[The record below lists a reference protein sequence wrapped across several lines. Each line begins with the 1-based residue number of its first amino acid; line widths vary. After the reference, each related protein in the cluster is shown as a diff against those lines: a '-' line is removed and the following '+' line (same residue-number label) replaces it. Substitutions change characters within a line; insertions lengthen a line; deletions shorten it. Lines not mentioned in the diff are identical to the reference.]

1 MGQTAEKKFKKNK
14 MNKLIKLRKYIKIY
28 KLDGYLVP
36 KNDEYFNE
44 YVSQSNERLKF
55 ISNFS
60 GSAGFA
66 IILKNKNYLFVDG
79 RYTIQAKIQSGRN
92 FTINTMPQKLPK
104 DVLKTKKKLK
114 IGFDPKLH
122 NARQINFLFNI
133 KNIILK
139 PINENLIDIIWSNR
153 PKDLIKPFFSL
164 SKKDSGQSA
173 KEKIIKVKNDLIKNK
188 ADYLLVT
195 APENVA
201 WILNIRGCDSA
212 FSPIPNAR
220 LLISS
225 SGDIDLFSQIK
236 KVTKIKKIFSK
247 KVKFHDEDKIEKKLR
262 SLWKN
267 NIWLD
272 SLSCSFLYK
281 NLLIKK
287 NKIIEKIDPIYSL
300 KSIKNH
306 TEIKNM
312 KKSHM
317 IDGIALTK
325 FLFWLKKNFRRK
337 KITEI
342 SAQEKLENFRKMNKT
357 YKFPSFSTISGSGP
371 NSAIIHYKASPKS
384 NRTLKKGDLY
394 LIDSGGQ
401 YSFGTTDVTRTIS
414 LDNESNFIKE
424 IYTRVLKGHIA
435 VSNHKYKKNSKGSD
449 VDKDARKYLK
459 KIKLDYPH
467 GTGHGVG
474 YFLNV
479 HEGPQSFSKNNK
491 VNLIPGMIISNEPGY
506 YKEGHF
512 GIRIENLIYI
522 KKNKFEELTL
532 APIDKN
538 LIKKN
543 MLNKKEIDWL
553 NKYHVKVK
561 KNLFKF
567 MNRDEKAN
575 LIDACSPV

>member
-1 MGQTAEKKFKKNK
+1 MK
-14 MNKLIKLRKYIKIY
+14 KLIKLRKFLKIY

-44 YVSQSNERLKF
+44 YVNQSSDRLKF

-79 RYTIQAKIQSGRN
+79 RYTIQARIQSGKN
-92 FTINTMPQKLPK
+92 FTIITIPQKFPK

-122 NARQINFLFNI
+122 SEKQINFLFNI
-133 KNIILK
+133 KNIIIK
-139 PINENLIDIIWSNR
+139 PINGNLIDIVWSKK

-164 SKKDSGQSA
+164 SKKDAGQGSQ
-173 KEKIIKVKNDLIKNK
+173 EKIVKVKNVLLKNK

-201 WILNIRGCDSA
+201 WILNIRGYDSA

-220 LLISS
+220 LLINSK
-225 SGDIDLFSQIK
+225 GDIDLFSQSK
-236 KVTKIKKIFSK
+236 KVTEIKKIFSK
-247 KVKFHDEDKIEKKLR
+247 KIEFHDEDKIEKKLR
-262 SLWKN
+262 NLWKN

-272 SLSCSFLYK
+272 SLSCSIHYK
-281 NLLIKK
+281 NLLRKR
-287 NKIIEKIDPIYSL
+287 NRIIEKIDPIYFF
-300 KSIKNH
+300 KSIKNP

-317 IDGIALTK
+317 VDGVALTK
-325 FLFWLKKNFRRK
+325 FLFWLKKNFRKK

-342 SAQEKLENFRKMNKT
+342 SAQKKLEGFRKMNKT
-357 YKFPSFSTISGSGP
+357 YKFPSFSTISGTGP
-371 NSAIIHYKASPKS
+371 NSAIIHYKASVKS
-384 NRTLKKGDLY
+384 NRTLKRGDLY
-394 LIDSGGQ
+394 LVDSGGQ

-414 LDNESNFIKE
+414 LDNNSNFIRE
-424 IYTRVLKGHIA
+424 VYTRVLKGHIA
-435 VSNHKYKKNSKGSD
+435 VSDYKIRKNSKGSD
-449 VDKDARKYLK
+449 IDRNARKPLK
-459 KIKLDYPH
+459 KVRLDYPH

-491 VNLIPGMIISNEPGY
+491 VNLKPGMIISNEPGY

-522 KKNKFEELTL
+522 KKNKFEELTM
-532 APIDKN
+532 APIEKN
-538 LIKKN
+538 LIKKK
-543 MLNKKEIDWL
+543 MLNKKEIGWL
-553 NKYHVKVK
+553 NKYHAKVK
-561 KNLFKF
+561 KNLFRF
-567 MNRDEKAN
+567 MKLEEKAN

>member
-1 MGQTAEKKFKKNK
+1 MK
-14 MNKLIKLRKYIKIY
+14 KLRKFLKIY

-44 YVSQSNERLKF
+44 YVRQSSDRLKF

-79 RYTIQAKIQSGRN
+79 RYTIQAQIQSGKN
-92 FTINTMPQKLPK
+92 FKIITIPQKFPK

-122 NARQINFLFNI
+122 SEKQLNFLFNI

-139 PINENLIDIIWSNR
+139 PVNENLIDIIWSKK

-164 SKKDSGQSA
+164 SKKDAGQSSQ
-173 KEKIIKVKNDLIKNK
+173 EKIVKVKNVLLKNK
-188 ADYLLVT
+188 VDYLLVT

-201 WILNIRGCDSA
+201 WILNIRGYDSA

-220 LLISS
+220 LLINNK
-225 SGDIDLFSQIK
+225 GNIDLFSQSE

-247 KVKFHDEDKIEKKLR
+247 KIEFHNENKIEKKLR
-262 SLWKN
+262 NLWKN

-272 SLSCSFLYK
+272 SLSCSIHYK
-281 NLLIKK
+281 NLVKKK
-287 NKIIEKIDPIYSL
+287 NRIIEKIDPIYFF
-300 KSIKNH
+300 KSIKNS

-317 IDGIALTK
+317 IDGVALTK
-325 FLFWLKKNFRRK
+325 FLFWLKKNFRKK

-342 SAQEKLENFRKMNKT
+342 SAQKKLESFRKMNTT
-357 YKFPSFSTISGSGP
+357 YKFPSFSTISGTGP
-371 NSAIIHYKASPKS
+371 NSAIIHYKASIKS

-394 LIDSGGQ
+394 LVDSGGQ

-414 LDNESNFIKE
+414 LDNNSKFIRE

-435 VSNHKYKKNSKGSD
+435 VSDYKIRKNSNGSD
-449 VDKDARKYLK
+449 IDRNARKSLK
-459 KIKLDYPH
+459 KIGLDYPH

-479 HEGPQSFSKNNK
+479 HEGPQSFSKKNK
-491 VNLIPGMIISNEPGY
+491 VNLKPGMIISNEPGY
-506 YKEGHF
+506 YKEGYF

-522 KKNKFEELTL
+522 KKNKFEELTMT
-532 APIDKN
+532 PMEKD
-538 LIKKN
+538 LIKKK
-543 MLNKKEIDWL
+543 MLNKKEIGWL
-553 NKYHVKVK
+553 NKYHTKVK
-561 KNLFKF
+561 KNLFRF
-567 MNRDEKAN
+567 MNFEEKAN
-575 LIDACSPV
+575 LIYACSPI